1 MNLIESFESLL
12 HNGKKI
18 KELSLDGKLSS
29 EKDIENAMKYID
41 KIMFILQEIK
51 QNESTIIYII
61 SIVSKFFMFFKR
73 KKK

>member
-1 MNLIESFESLL
+1 MNLMESFELLL
-12 HNGKKI
+12 HNGQKI

-51 QNESTIIYII
+51 QNESAIIYVVSII
-61 SIVSKFFMFFKR
+61 SKFFMFFKR